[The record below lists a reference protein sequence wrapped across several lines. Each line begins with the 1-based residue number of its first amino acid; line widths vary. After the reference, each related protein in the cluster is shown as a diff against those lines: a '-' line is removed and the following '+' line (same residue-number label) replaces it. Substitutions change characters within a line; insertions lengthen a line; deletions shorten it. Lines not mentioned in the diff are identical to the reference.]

1 VSNFLIKDE
10 GLDNAHHTSHRSLL
24 EIQFL
29 KCGVWRKKDRFLAR
43 CFYTLIDRTGEDD
56 IGNAVDLCF
65 TPVLQEEK
73 HAPFR
78 FMILN
83 LKNLEKKK

>member
-1 VSNFLIKDE
+1 
-10 GLDNAHHTSHRSLL
+10 
-24 EIQFL
+24 
-29 KCGVWRKKDRFLAR
+29 
-43 CFYTLIDRTGEDD
+43 LIDRTGEDD

-83 LKNLEKKK
+83 LKIWKRRSKSPTPETHDERRPQFW